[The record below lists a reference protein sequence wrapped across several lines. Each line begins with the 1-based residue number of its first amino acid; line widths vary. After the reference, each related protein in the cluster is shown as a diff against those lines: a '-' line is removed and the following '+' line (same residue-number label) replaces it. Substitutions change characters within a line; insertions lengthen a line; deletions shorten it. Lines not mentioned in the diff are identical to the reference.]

1 MLGKFL
7 VAISVFAFAAV
18 AIVFFEA
25 LDMTVSPDRH
35 FESKYPILKFS
46 TFLSLYALN
55 PDSWSLQDDYVV
67 KYGQIGEVLKR
78 DCCLY
83 RHNGRSG
90 EFGFSKKDTKKYVK
104 WLRNKRS
111 EEETAKKKAKTEA
124 ALTWLISESEKEIA
138 AIRELAA
145 QEHKNAK
152 ETYENILRKEQEN

>member
-1 MLGKFL
+1 MFAILLAVLGVPAFIAVVL
-7 VAISVFAFAAV
+7 IVSEAIDIDIF
-18 AIVFFEA
+18 
-25 LDMTVSPDRH
+25 PDRH

-55 PDSWSLQDDYVV
+55 PDSWSLQDDHVV
-67 KYGQIGEVLKR
+67 KYGEAKEVPAR
-78 DCCLY
+78 YSCLY
-83 RHNGRSG
+83 RYERRSE

-104 WLRNKRS
+104 WLRDKRA

-124 ALTWLISESEKEIA
+124 ALTWLISESEKEVA

>member
-1 MLGKFL
+1 MFEIFL
-7 VAISVFAFAAV
+7 IAIGVFACVAV
-18 AIVFFEA
+18 AIIFFET
-25 LDMTVSPDRH
+25 LDMDMSHDRH

-67 KYGQIGEVLKR
+67 KYGKR
-78 DCCLY
+78 EKVPEQYARLY
-83 RHNGRSG
+83 RYERRS
-90 EFGFSKKDTKKYVK
+90 EKFSFSKKDTKKYVK
-104 WLRNKRS
+104 WLRNKRA
-111 EEETAKKKAKTEA
+111 EEERAKKKAKTEA

-152 ETYENILRKEQEN
+152 ETYENILRKEQEH